1 MLNLESLC
9 DFTTYWDNSVK
20 LLPPI
25 CHPAHPCIQ
34 SPCSNTSQRSS
45 AGLGSDGGHLN
56 IVVFA
61 LGPFQLCDVTHYPVG
76 SSRRKMVYRGQE
88 GALTSI
94 FIPSTPLFWTL
105 HIYFRHNNNS
115 YLLWDWSPAG
125 NILVARGKWVCRSFQ
140 LPKDFT
146 TYWDDSTAAVAADL
160 LWGKC
165 SEDWFATISP
175 GPS

>member
-1 MLNLESLC
+1 MLNLESLW

-20 LLPPI
+20 LLLQI

-45 AGLGSDGGHLN
+45 AGLGSDGGHQN

-61 LGPFQLCDVTHYPVG
+61 LGSFQLCDVTHYPVG
-76 SSRRKMVYRGQE
+76 SSRRKMVYCGQE
-88 GALTSI
+88 GALSSI
-94 FIPSTPLFWTL
+94 FISPPIWTL

-115 YLLWDWSPAG
+115 YLLWDGLPAG
-125 NILVARGKWVCRSFQ
+125 NILVARGKWVCRSSQ
-140 LPKDFT
+140 SAKDFT
-146 TYWDDSTAAVAADL
+146 AYWDDSTAAVAADL
-160 LWGKC
+160 SRGER
-165 SEDWFATISP
+165 SENWFATILP